1 MNLVN
6 PMTTTI
12 LDRVPRSKPALNTE
26 ARPSMKTSR
35 KDDRPRIKMTAD
47 DHERLSRLSAAA
59 MDCMPEVA
67 SFLSDE
73 LDRAQIVRNGKTRGT
88 FAHMGCRIEFR
99 DNATGKAQTVTLV
112 YPGDADIAR
121 GRISVLT
128 PIGAALIGLSAGQ
141 SIDWETRSGS
151 IKRLTVLDVRE
162 PETV

>member
-6 PMTTTI
+6 LMTTTI

-47 DHERLSRLSAAA
+47 DHERLSRLAAAA

-73 LDRAQIVRNGKTRGT
+73 LDRAQIVRNGKTREN

-99 DNATGKAQTVTLV
+99 DNATGKVQTVTLV
-112 YPGDADIAR
+112 YPGEADIAR

>member
-1 MNLVN
+1 MNLIN

-26 ARPSMKTSR
+26 ARPSMKTNR

-47 DHERLSRLSAAA
+47 DYERLSRLSAAA

-73 LDRAQIVRNGKTRGT
+73 LDRAQIVRNGKTRGN
-88 FAHMGCRIEFR
+88 FAHMGCWVEFR
-99 DNATGKAQTVTLV
+99 DNSTGKVQTVTLV
-112 YPGDADIAR
+112 YPGEADIAR

-151 IKRLTVLDVRE
+151 IKRLTVLDIRE

>member
-1 MNLVN
+1 MNLIN
-6 PMTTTI
+6 PMTKTI
-12 LDRVPRSKPALNTE
+12 LDRVPRSKTALNTD
-26 ARPSMKTSR
+26 ARPSMETNR

-47 DHERLSRLSAAA
+47 DYERLSRLSAAA

-73 LDRAQIVRNGKTRGT
+73 LDRAQIVRSGKTRGD
-88 FAHMGCRIEFR
+88 FAHMGCWVEFQ
-99 DNATGKAQTVTLV
+99 DNATGKVQTVTLV
-112 YPGDADIAR
+112 YPGEADIAR
-121 GRISVLT
+121 GRISILT
-128 PIGAALIGLSAGQ
+128 PVGAALIGLSAGQ

>member
-1 MNLVN
+1 MRLIHPV
-6 PMTTTI
+6 TTTI
-12 LDRVPRSKPALNTE
+12 LDQMPRSNPTLNTE
-26 ARPSMKTSR
+26 ASPSMKTNR

-73 LDRAQIVRNGKTRGT
+73 LDRAQIVRSGKTCGD
-88 FAHMGCRIEFR
+88 FAHMGCWVEFQ
-99 DNATGKAQTVTLV
+99 DNATGKVQTVTLV
-112 YPGDADIAR
+112 YPGEADIAR

-128 PIGAALIGLSAGQ
+128 PVGAALIGLSAGQ